1 MRGKIRRSLYVKST
15 EIYNNGHCRQHL
27 VKAVFMML
35 FLIPGLYAAE
45 VYATFDVEAKRHADL
60 AFVSSGTVKE
70 VNVDVASVVRKG
82 EVLAALNNDDL
93 KAALQMAKVTE
104 KYARRDFE
112 RQKRIKKLVDEI
124 RFDQYAYKYEHA
136 RAQVAYQQALLDK
149 TLLKAPFD
157 GVVYEKKVEVG
168 DVVSAAMIRTVM
180 KIQSLKARKLVLAFD
195 QKYWKV
201 VKSGMTFRYSVD
213 GDKKVYEGKIT
224 KVYPY
229 ANSANR
235 KVRAEVEAEGFTP
248 GLFGSGYII
257 VPDAK

>member
-1 MRGKIRRSLYVKST
+1 MKNWIKVLFGLMFLAWSLQAE
-15 EIYNNGHCRQHL
+15 EI
-27 VKAVFMML
+27 
-35 FLIPGLYAAE
+35 
-45 VYATFDVEAKRHADL
+45 YATFNVEASQHADL
-60 AFVSSGTVKE
+60 AFTTTGTVQK
-70 VNVDVASVVRKG
+70 VNVDVASVVKKG

-157 GVVYEKKVEVG
+157 GVVYEKIVEVG
-168 DVVSAAMIRTVM
+168 DVVSGAMIRTVM

-201 VKSGMTFRYSVD
+201 VKPGMTFRYSVD

-224 KVYPY
+224 RVYPY